1 MTIEKMAIEE
11 LHKKVQV
18 PFLCP
23 CFSLI
28 LKIIET
34 HAIKVV
40 ME

>member
-11 LHKKVQV
+11 LHKKAQV
-18 PFLCP
+18 SFLCP
-23 CFSLI
+23 YFSLI

-40 ME
+40 M